1 MDINTRVKV
10 YQAQQYLREN
20 SKSCGL
26 WPECGCHETL
36 ERWAIDLS
44 DERRIWDLEV
54 LQAGEINLFVSLCCI
69 AKHCPDKETKLYA
82 RRQLMKDF
90 WSYQKS
96 LSVKG
101 WRWS

>member
-1 MDINTRVKV
+1 
-10 YQAQQYLREN
+10 
-20 SKSCGL
+20 
-26 WPECGCHETL
+26 
-36 ERWAIDLS
+36 
-44 DERRIWDLEV
+44 LEV